1 MRLSTKELF
10 TSSRKGSKMKLNNIN
25 NSNCKSS
32 QEKIK
37 RKTNNSSKTLRLNS
51 KNQNPFVNSKFKP
64 SDNNNQL
71 KRKIVRR
78 NTNIIIPK
86 TTINFFDEDE
96 NSLKDSLFGN
106 ILFSSEKSINKHQ
119 EENIENNNYENGNDL
134 YKLYQLNKESNLR
147 KTIIIDKKGNNN
159 LNIPKNMIQIQDYK
173 NKTSFKNTKEN
184 KKIITPINH
193 KESKK
198 YISTTYNNINRKN
211 VLNKIENNNLK
222 NFKENN
228 DVKAIKKILHKKLL
242 STKETIP
249 KINFKFN
256 KENNKKEKEEQ
267 NIEDKNSLFEDYT
280 NRSFS
285 SSFLGSS
292 FNDIF

>member
-1 MRLSTKELF
+1 MVIF
-10 TSSRKGSKMKLNNIN
+10 YF
-25 NSNCKSS
+25 
-32 QEKIK
+32 
-37 RKTNNSSKTLRLNS
+37 
-51 KNQNPFVNSKFKP
+51 P
-64 SDNNNQL
+64 
-71 KRKIVRR
+71 
-78 NTNIIIPK
+78 
-86 TTINFFDEDE
+86 
-96 NSLKDSLFGN
+96 
-106 ILFSSEKSINKHQ
+106 EKSINKDQ
-119 EENIENNNYENGNDL
+119 EETIENNNDENGNDL

-267 NIEDKNSLFEDYT
+267 KIEDKNSLFEDYT

>member
-106 ILFSSEKSINKHQ
+106 ILFS
-119 EENIENNNYENGNDL
+119 
-134 YKLYQLNKESNLR
+134 
-147 KTIIIDKKGNNN
+147 
-159 LNIPKNMIQIQDYK
+159 
-173 NKTSFKNTKEN
+173 
-184 KKIITPINH
+184 
-193 KESKK
+193 
-198 YISTTYNNINRKN
+198 
-211 VLNKIENNNLK
+211 
-222 NFKENN
+222 
-228 DVKAIKKILHKKLL
+228 
-242 STKETIP
+242 
-249 KINFKFN
+249 
-256 KENNKKEKEEQ
+256 
-267 NIEDKNSLFEDYT
+267 
-280 NRSFS
+280 
-285 SSFLGSS
+285 
-292 FNDIF
+292 

>member
-1 MRLSTKELF
+1 MVIF
-10 TSSRKGSKMKLNNIN
+10 YF
-25 NSNCKSS
+25 
-32 QEKIK
+32 
-37 RKTNNSSKTLRLNS
+37 
-51 KNQNPFVNSKFKP
+51 P
-64 SDNNNQL
+64 
-71 KRKIVRR
+71 
-78 NTNIIIPK
+78 
-86 TTINFFDEDE
+86 
-96 NSLKDSLFGN
+96 
-106 ILFSSEKSINKHQ
+106 EKSINKHQ

-242 STKETIP
+242 LTKETIP

-256 KENNKKEKEEQ
+256 KENNKK
-267 NIEDKNSLFEDYT
+267 
-280 NRSFS
+280 
-285 SSFLGSS
+285 
-292 FNDIF
+292 